1 MKELDSSSAS
11 DRHKVTRAEVIT
23 TLLLVALFVGFVLTK
38 PLRRRLSEHPSPDVC
53 AELLEKYVEHVVTA
67 IEPKPLA
74 GDLAM
79 RKTQARNLAA
89 EDPSFGRCSSFL
101 TREEAECAM
110 RANNADE
117 FERCLP

>member
-1 MKELDSSSAS
+1 MKNP
-11 DRHKVTRAEVIT
+11 DRKVSRAEIVT
-23 TLLLVALFVGFVLTK
+23 TIVLVALFVGFVVTK
-38 PLRRRLSEHPSPDVC
+38 PLRRRLADHPSPDVC

-74 GDLAM
+74 GELAL

-89 EDPSFGRCSSFL
+89 EDPSFSRCPSFL

-110 RANNADE
+110 RAGNADE